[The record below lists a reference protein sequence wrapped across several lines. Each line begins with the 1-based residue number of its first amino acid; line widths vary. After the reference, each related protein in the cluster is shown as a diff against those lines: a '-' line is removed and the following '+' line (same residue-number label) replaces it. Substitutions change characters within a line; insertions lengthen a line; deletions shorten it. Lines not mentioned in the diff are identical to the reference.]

1 MRYAFSLVLLAVAL
15 GGAYLLGCSHAEI
28 KIITKEKEVIRY
40 VDRKQAEIQSR
51 PHAGRTELLKL
62 MHNGQL

>member
-1 MRYAFSLVLLAVAL
+1 MKYAVYAFLLAAL
-15 GGAYLLGCSHAEI
+15 CLTCYLLGRSHAEI